1 VREAI
6 AKGDTFA
13 AAAKAAKADT
23 ETMKGLSPFAE
34 DLAPAQRQVV
44 MAVLDQAVG
53 TLGEF
58 VPGPDG
64 GFAAYVVARNEPD
77 AEALAERRPKIEEGM
92 LQGKEMLLFAQ
103 WLVTAREAAGLQVLR
118 PMM

>member
-1 VREAI
+1 
-6 AKGDTFA
+6 
-13 AAAKAAKADT
+13 
-23 ETMKGLSPFAE
+23 
-34 DLAPAQRQVV
+34 